1 MVRFAIELCQLQ
13 HKSGRHFIFEQ
24 PQSSRAWSLGEVIKL
39 TYRDGVTKTTFHQC
53 MYGLEARDHAGV
65 APAYKP
71 TSVLTNHPALVEV
84 LQERCDGS
92 HRHAQ
97 LIGKSACTQAAR
109 YPSGLCTAVMKGV
122 QVIRKRLEE
131 IASVRDKLHEAHLC
145 ESVEGN
151 SFTALPFTDGGLDV
165 CPEDVLYEIEMEDM
179 CEQDPS
185 TWEDLAT
192 QRWQEYSQFSNETV
206 DSTTGEILDPAKVK
220 AGCDEELGF
229 MSHMHVWD
237 KVTREQ
243 AQSDPDGKI
252 VGTRWVF
259 VKKGDKVRCRLVA
272 QEFAGSDKR
281 EDLYAGTPP
290 LSATRYLLSDSV
302 SRGRKNKR
310 LKLMVVDVKRAFLHG
325 YCTRSV
331 YIELPGAESQGGE
344 ICWQARQGIVRDP

>member
-1 MVRFAIELCQLQ
+1 M
-13 HKSGRHFIFEQ
+13 
-24 PQSSRAWSLGEVIKL
+24 
-39 TYRDGVTKTTFHQC
+39 
-53 MYGLEARDHAGV
+53 
-65 APAYKP
+65 
-71 TSVLTNHPALVEV
+71 EV
-84 LQERCDGS
+84 LQERCQGG
-92 HRHAQ
+92 HKHEQ
-97 LIGKSACTQAAR
+97 LIGKGACSRAAR
-109 YPSGLCTAVMKGV
+109 YPPGLCLAIVKGI
-122 QVIRKRLEE
+122 QVISNKRKELDSALEMIE
-131 IASVRDKLHEAHLC
+131 EARWN
-145 ESVEGN
+145 ESM
-151 SFTALPFTDGGLDV
+151 GGGTVTGPPSCGSAPDL
-165 CPEDVLYEIEMEDM
+165 CPEDVLYEVEQEDM

-302 SRGRKNKR
+302 SRGRKNK
-310 LKLMVVDVKRAFLHG
+310 LVKLMVVDVKRAFLHG

-331 YIELPGAESQGGE
+331 YIELPEAESRGVQYVVKL
-344 ICWQARQGIVRDP
+344 VRALFGPREGPLASLMAVKRDRTRRLGVQSSSRPPLHLLTPLLGLSQSLTLSSSALRAQTSLS